1 MKRQI
6 HIDRNIP
13 DKAAIERHKDFNGL
27 IKKHQAITKKPRYNA
42 IKIITGLLVIAVIAF
57 LVVEAIDSEERAIT
71 PPLGVEYV
79 PVEYQIID
87 PNEEATVNLISGTKI
102 YFPVKALQNSDG
114 TICTDYVCIQVS
126 EFRNPV
132 DFFLSGIPMNYDSA
146 GTSYT
151 FESAG
156 MIDIKAWTYNG
167 KVSIAEGKS
176 VRVSMP
182 SNNSD
187 RFNIYQFDTVE
198 NKWNYKS
205 NDEMNEW
212 SPDEAIANAE
222 PTGMPSEVYSSDNV
236 VISRYG
242 EIPDSMSEA
251 EALKAG
257 YMVADTLYFDDST
270 AAMGYSTERPKT
282 DWKEEAKKKREKLAA
297 IESERRTAQRDILK
311 SYRARDKAFKTLL
324 RKNDSLALAYE
335 ETADLNASVVREF
348 ELKAFGIWNC
358 DNPIIQE
365 LPNQVQIAFM
375 LSEKEFS
382 PPHPFY
388 FVDLSK
394 NALYKYYAGLS
405 TVKCDERNQNL
416 FWYIYSKEEM
426 AIIDPT
432 EFKSALLQ
440 KRPFLIDLYPMEEGL
455 AYLRSEM
462 DDPYP

>member
-57 LVVEAIDSEERAIT
+57 LVVEAIDSEERAIA

-102 YFPVKALQNSDG
+102 YFPAKALQNSDG

-176 VRVSMP
+176 ARVSMP

-198 NKWNYKS
+198 NKWNYES
-205 NDEMNEW
+205 NDEVNEW

-297 IESERRTAQRDILK
+297 IANERRAAQREMLK
-311 SYRARDKAFKTLL
+311 SYKARDKAFKALL
-324 RKNDSLALAYE
+324 RKNDSLAIEYE
-335 ETADLNASVVREF
+335 KVADVHVKVVREF
-348 ELKAFGIWNC
+348 EIKAFGIWNC
-358 DNPIIQE
+358 DNPISQE
-365 LPNQVQIAFM
+365 FPDYVLAAFQM
-375 LSEKEFS
+375 DEKTVT
-382 PPHPFY
+382 PVHYYY

-394 NALYKYYAGLS
+394 NALFKYYLGVQS
-405 TVKCDERNQNL
+405 ISCDLQTDNVL
-416 FWYIYSKEEM
+416 WYVHSENEL
-426 AIIDPT
+426 AIVNKD
-432 EFKSALLQ
+432 EFKLAAKEQ
-440 KRPFLIDLYPMEEGL
+440 RPFRVQLYSIDDGL
-455 AYLRSEM
+455 ENLRSTMKEIEF
-462 DDPYP
+462 